1 MGKRIEHLDHTVIP
15 AKGTVLEPCFDSP
28 EWTQYVCALP
38 KGHRG
43 AHLATYRSDG
53 AVVIARAWQP
63 ETTRIRYRRSY
74 LVRRVE
80 EYDVDVPTELLDG
93 YIGDLDQWITDN
105 DVSESEDYESV
116 DDGETEREILYRY

>member
-1 MGKRIEHLDHTVIP
+1 MSKSIEYLRNIAVP
-15 AKGTVLEPCFDSP
+15 AGETDLEPCLDSP
-28 EWTQYVCALP
+28 EGTHVCTLK
-38 KGHRG
+38 KGHHG
-43 AHLATYRSDG
+43 IHLATYQKGG

-63 ETTRIRYRRSY
+63 ETTRIRYRPSY

-105 DVSESEDYESV
+105 DDPESEDYESA
-116 DDGETEREILYRY
+116 DDGETEREILHRY